1 MPGFIQIPST
11 LKRDS
16 RHPDARRLA
25 PFNVKDDSSQIF
37 ISLTVFL
44 RILRERP
51 NTSLKSSETLMY
63 KWLKAVRCYSNR
75 YLRGNPTP
83 NSTPNSEV
91 NLILQV
97 EDGLWAHAE
106 KEVEDGEVGLETMF
120 VGEDLIIR
128 SLFPTSPKR
137 GRSCE

>member
-1 MPGFIQIPST
+1 M
-11 LKRDS
+11 
-16 RHPDARRLA
+16 
-25 PFNVKDDSSQIF
+25 
-37 ISLTVFL
+37 
-44 RILRERP
+44 
-51 NTSLKSSETLMY
+51 
-63 KWLKAVRCYSNR
+63 KAVRCYSNR